1 MEKCHVEKPDNSF
14 ITLQFVFKIISTYIA
29 CILCSEEMIIKNI
42 KPYQTGLTECPHGP
56 AAPAFVFL

>member
-1 MEKCHVEKPDNSF
+1 MLKNLIIVF
-14 ITLQFVFKIISTYIA
+14 IILQFVFKIISTYIA

-42 KPYQTGLTECPHGP
+42 KPYQKAGLTECPRGT